1 MLKKRV
7 LYLLVIAFL
16 FVGIFCV
23 ACGKNP
29 FTSIVTSGGNAGT
42 GGGSGTLTIG
52 VGKL

>member
-1 MLKKRV
+1 MKKRA

-16 FVGIFCV
+16 FACIFCV

-29 FTSIVTSGGNAGT
+29 FTSIIAGGGSA
-42 GGGSGTLTIG
+42 GGGSGNLTIG